1 MLPFISLSGNL
12 VADVELRFTAGG
24 KAIAKMR
31 VASNERIRQEDGT
44 YVDGATTFLTVTA
57 FGKKAEACAEL
68 TKGTAV
74 VVTGS
79 LAQRTWETE
88 DGQKRSDYEVKATE
102 VAAVVRGAKVDQGS
116 SAGDH
121 GQDSSPP
128 F

>member
-1 MLPFISLSGNL
+1 MLPFISLAGNL
-12 VADVELRFTAGG
+12 VAPPELKFLANGTAIC
-24 KAIAKMR
+24 KLR
-31 VASNERIRQEDGT
+31 TASNERIKDADGEWR
-44 YVDGATTFLTVTA
+44 DGAVCFLSVTI